1 MIRYIS
7 LSLASLV
14 FILPSYSSFAGSDE
28 EVFGTPSTDDFEPA
42 VILEGI
48 SGGLPEVHG
57 GLTQTDNNADAETF
71 KYQWLLACFQNHPT
85 QPITQCSGAQSCPS
99 PDELRWWLW
108 ALPLT
113 DSRGE
118 PVADATWQPVLTECR
133 LTDPPA
139 IVTPRPQVTDA
150 LVLTE
155 VRRLGLPRLTVEVQP
170 DEATLVNFETI
181 FYAEPLP
188 WQRTVD
194 LLGYTVDVQA
204 EPTTYVWEFGDG
216 QSLST
221 QNPGAPYPEKL
232 VTHHYADAG
241 MSVTPRVDTAYAIR
255 YRVDGGAWQSISET
269 VPAAGLPVDLRIR
282 EATAVLVGD

>member
-1 MIRYIS
+1 MIRTFAVIS
-7 LSLASLV
+7 V
-14 FILPSYSSFAGSDE
+14 FFVSVSSITAAHADPDVEPGGQSPLNPVIAVE
-28 EVFGTPSTDDFEPA
+28 GITEIGGNGENSEVSSTDAGPE
-42 VILEGI
+42 LLWEYEW
-48 SGGLPEVHG
+48 LP
-57 GLTQTDNNADAETF
+57 
-71 KYQWLLACFQNHPT
+71 ACFANYPG
-85 QPITQCSGAQSCPS
+85 QPESVCPNAYNCAE
-99 PDELRWWLW
+99 PRALQWTLW
-108 ALPLT
+108 ARQTRDEQGQPT
-113 DSRGE
+113 
-118 PVADATWQPVLTECR
+118 PDATWQPVLTECR

-139 IVTPRPQVTDA
+139 TVTPRPQVTDA

-204 EPTTYVWEFGDG
+204 EPTAYVWEFGDG

-232 VTHHYADAG
+232 VTHNYTDAG

-255 YRVDGGAWQSISET
+255 YRVDGGAWQSMSET